1 MSDKYVDLTLT
12 DGQNDFNIEKIMSEN
27 QNVVLLGVPGSGKS
41 VLLQHFYEKHKNEC
55 ELVLVKQFVKMP
67 VRIKD
72 GAKYFLL
79 DGFDELRCAS
89 TEKESKIYDVVAKL
103 IEVEKKCHTLIS
115 CREMDWYGDNDDR
128 ALENNLSYP
137 VKKVYIAPLSYEQKI
152 DFADQYLDDVDKATS
167 FKSKILN
174 NREYQEILNVPQ
186 TLVMLLDLFRVH
198 PDSVPT
204 RKIELYEKIVKLSLE
219 KKKTNLLEGVYN
231 LSENEVF
238 KYAGYIAFFYMISD
252 FDEIENDK
260 LLQISNNPDY
270 KFECLKSVVE
280 LNIFENKGHKD
291 FTHRTIAEY
300 LCAYFLFNQKMK
312 IDHCSEEELLKWLV
326 SKNDKIPSEL
336 RGVYAWFCSMTES
349 EMCFSKD
356 PYGQFLYGDNSLFGI
371 ENKKKVIKAIG
382 LYANQVKP
390 YFMRFGD
397 AYRKEGFYEPALDSF
412 LIDEYRRGLEN
423 RNNYLLFL
431 GLVMT
436 SATSPTPTILE
447 FSKEVVA
454 KADLEYHFKEMFIG
468 YLENDS
474 TYLLEILQNLIDGK
488 IIDSDDVFYDRIL
501 SILYP
506 EVIKPVEIISYLKK
520 YKKHDCYRSQYSFLY
535 KKTISLEDLNVLVDL
550 IFSDEKLIFNDN
562 RDLLDAIEALVGTF
576 LFDLVKTK
584 KPEIVLQKI
593 CSLAQ
598 KNFNLTQRAWYSKI
612 KDIQSV
618 DENIKIQLYLNY
630 LLNTT
635 PNNFKENNDVF
646 GNRKYYL
653 QSFVS
658 EILPKDCMFIWE
670 KILEADRTDDFK
682 LGILFEMY
690 QRLRSNV
697 KTTDSAEAQVS
708 EFAMQYGLL
717 DQFKKGITYT
727 PSPEIAEMMRK
738 NEEKALERKRKVK
751 EMVDTNR
758 ETLRTMPQEK
768 KDNLWQLLINCAEF
782 YLISN
787 ETEVEA
793 RLGLCLENYHE
804 MLQILK
810 SKLFQN
816 PRKRVY
822 YEYTNIQSLVND
834 APTAGRN
841 VDCLYYAILC
851 LNGPEDYE
859 KIDDKEF
866 LEYLYLISVQES
878 HVANSEKAEFMN
890 WFEEKRINDAVGIIQ
905 NFILKFFEKEFE
917 VLKNL
922 RAFYLKM
929 ASEYRGSER
938 ARYLEYLKSVVF
950 FTETK
955 LSKQEEI
962 AEKLMHV
969 FDFQLNVNL
978 LNSFELTGDLAAKR
992 DSLVKFVNRD
1002 SPINKT
1008 DVKNLIEIFG
1018 FRWHSFSLKTIIN
1031 DYQYLFIKS
1040 MMFFFDSR
1048 ESMAFHSGVQ
1058 SNIDGAAFY
1067 VNNVMLKQLNG
1078 VDGKNLLNNLLE
1090 DCESEV
1096 WKPMLKTRIE
1106 EIDEILTDTLKTKRS
1121 IDEAKKIV
1129 LQKSEEPQVTMN
1141 NYFNGPVNN
1150 SPIVGSAHNSPV
1162 VVNVNQGLDFDK
1174 VLDLIAQIESNID
1187 KAGFSDTQKTEILSD
1202 IQDIRAAV
1210 ERKDNSIIRSALDHI
1225 KNICDGVVG
1234 SLIAN
1239 GISHMI
1245 SPILL

>member
-103 IEVEKKCHTLIS
+103 MEVEKKCHTLIS

-474 TYLLEILQNLIDGK
+474 TYLLEILQNLIDGI

-520 YKKHDCYRSQYSFLY
+520 YKKHDCYRSQFAFLPE
-535 KKTISLEDLNVLVDL
+535 KTISQDDRNILVECIYDDKGL
-550 IFSDEKLIFNDN
+550 MLDDK
-562 RDLLDAIEALVGTF
+562 RDLLNAIESVVGDYFFTI
-576 LFDLVKTK
+576 LNKQP
-584 KPEIVLQKI
+584 PEVFLQKL

-598 KNFNLTQRAWYSKI
+598 KDLSLTNGAWYSKI
-612 KDIQSV
+612 KEFQNI
-618 DENIKIQLYLNY
+618 DEKIKEQLYLNY
-630 LLNTT
+630 LINTT
-635 PNNFKENNDVF
+635 INNVNEKNDVYYA
-646 GNRKYYL
+646 RKYYL
-653 QSFVS
+653 DSFVS
-658 EILPKDCMFIWE
+658 TILPRNHINILTEILK
-670 KILEADRTDDFK
+670 ADKTNDFK
-682 LGILFEMY
+682 LEILFEMY
-690 QRLRSNV
+690 KCLRS
-697 KTTDSAEAQVS
+697 KAETSDEAEEYVS
-708 EFAMQYGLL
+708 KIASKYGLL

-738 NEEKALERKRKVK
+738 NEEESLERKRKIK
-751 EMVDTNR
+751 KIVDTKR
-758 ETLRTMPQEK
+758 ETLRTMSQEK
-768 KDNLWQLLINCAEF
+768 KDNLWQLLINCAKF
-782 YLISN
+782 YLNSN

-804 MLQILK
+804 MLHILK
-810 SKLFQN
+810 GKLFQN
-816 PRKRVY
+816 PKTRVY
-822 YEYTNIQSLVND
+822 YEYTNIRSLVND
-834 APTAGRN
+834 APCAGRN
-841 VDCLYYAILC
+841 VDRLYYAILC

-859 KIDDKEF
+859 KLDDKEF
-866 LEYLYLISVQES
+866 LEYLYLISVHES
-878 HVANSEKAEFMN
+878 HVARSEKAEFMN
-890 WFEEKRINDAVGIIQ
+890 WFEEKRMNDAVRIIQ
-905 NFILKFFEKEFE
+905 DFILMFFEKEFE

-929 ASEYRGSER
+929 ASEYRGGER

-969 FDFQLNVNL
+969 FDFQLNVDL
-978 LNSFELTGDLAAKR
+978 LASFELSGTLAAKR
-992 DSLVKFVNRD
+992 DSLVKFIKKD
-1002 SPINKT
+1002 SSINKT

-1106 EIDEILTDTLKTKRS
+1106 EIDEILTDSLKTKKT
-1121 IDEAKKIV
+1121 IDEAKKFI
-1129 LQKSEEPQVTMN
+1129 LQKTEESKMTMIN
-1141 NYFNGPVNN
+1141 NINAPLTN
-1150 SPIVGSAHNSPV
+1150 SPIIGTAVNSPV
-1162 VVNVNQGLDFDK
+1162 TVNVNKELDFDK
-1174 VLDLIAQIESNID
+1174 VMSLVGQIMSNID
-1187 KAGFSDTQKTEILSD
+1187 KAGFSDAQKTEIQSD
-1202 IQDIRAAV
+1202 IQKIRVAIDA
-1210 ERKDNSIIRSALDHI
+1210 KDCSIIRSALDHI

-1234 SLIAN
+1234 SLIAS
-1239 GISHMI
+1239 GIVSMI
-1245 SPILL
+1245 GQV

>member
-103 IEVEKKCHTLIS
+103 MEVEKKCHTLIS
-115 CREMDWYGDNDDR
+115 CREMDWYGDNDDG

-137 VKKVYIAPLSYEQKI
+137 VKKVYIAPLSYEQKN

-198 PDSVPT
+198 PDAVST

-219 KKKTNLLEGVYN
+219 KKKTNLLEGAYN

-260 LLQISNNPDY
+260 LLQISNNLDY

-280 LNIFENKGHKD
+280 LNIFENRGRKD

-312 IDHCSEEELLKWLV
+312 IDRCSEEDILKWLV
-326 SKNDKIPSEL
+326 SKNGKIPSEL

-382 LYANQVKP
+382 RYANQVKP

-423 RNNYLLFL
+423 KNNYLLFL

-436 SATSPTPTILE
+436 SATSPTHAMLE

-454 KADLEYHFKEMFIG
+454 KPDLEYHFKEMFID
-468 YLENDS
+468 YLENDC
-474 TYLLEILQNLIDGK
+474 TYLLEILNGLMEGRILDTG
-488 IIDSDDVFYDRIL
+488 DVFYDRIL

-506 EVIKPVEIISYLKK
+506 NVIKPVEIISYLKK
-520 YKKHDCYRSQYSFLY
+520 YKKHNCHHDQFNFLY
-535 KKTISLEDLNVLVDL
+535 KKTISQIELDSLVDT
-550 IFSDEKLIFNDN
+550 FYGDEKIRENDN
-562 RDLLDAIEALVGTF
+562 SDLLYAIESVIGTC
-576 LFDLVKTK
+576 LLNAVKSK
-584 KPEIVLQKI
+584 KPEIALQRL

-598 KNFNLTQRAWYSKI
+598 KDFNLTQRAWYSKI

-658 EILPKDCMFIWE
+658 EILPKDCMFIWK
-670 KILEADRTDDFK
+670 KILETDRTDDFK

-751 EMVDTNR
+751 EMVDANR
-758 ETLRTMPQEK
+758 EILRTMPKEK

-804 MLQILK
+804 MLYILK
-810 SKLFQN
+810 GKLFQD

-822 YEYTNIQSLVND
+822 YEYTNTQSLVND
-834 APTAGRN
+834 APSAGRN

-859 KIDDKEF
+859 RIDDKEF

-917 VLKNL
+917 ILKNL

-929 ASEYRGSER
+929 ASEYRGDER

-969 FDFQLNVNL
+969 FDFQINVDL
-978 LNSFELTGDLAAKR
+978 LNSFELTENLAAKR
-992 DSLVKFVNRD
+992 DSLVKFIKKD
-1002 SPINKT
+1002 SSINKT

-1048 ESMAFHSGVQ
+1048 ESMVFHSGVQ

-1121 IDEAKKIV
+1121 IDEAKKII

-1162 VVNVNQGLDFDK
+1162 IVNVNQGLDFDK

-1234 SLIAN
+1234 SLIAS
-1239 GISHMI
+1239 GIVGMI
-1245 SPILL
+1245 GQI

>member
-89 TEKESKIYDVVAKL
+89 TEKESKIYDVVTKL
-103 IEVEKKCHTLIS
+103 MEVEKKCHTLIS

-397 AYRKEGFYEPALDSF
+397 AYRKEGFYESALDSF

-436 SATSPTPTILE
+436 SATSPTPAILE

-468 YLENDS
+468 YLENDC
-474 TYLLEILQNLIDGK
+474 TYLLEILNGLMEGRILDT
-488 IIDSDDVFYDRIL
+488 DDVFYDRIL

-506 EVIKPVEIISYLKK
+506 NVIKPVEIISYLKK
-520 YKKHDCYRSQYSFLY
+520 YKKHNCHHDQFNFLY
-535 KKTISLEDLNVLVDL
+535 KKTISQIELDSLVDT
-550 IFSDEKLIFNDN
+550 FYGDEKIRENDN
-562 RDLLDAIEALVGTF
+562 SDLLYAIESVIGTC
-576 LFDLVKTK
+576 LLNAVKSK
-584 KPEIVLQKI
+584 KPEIALQRL

-598 KNFNLTQRAWYSKI
+598 KDFNLTHRAWYSKI
-612 KDIQSV
+612 KDFQSI
-618 DENIKIQLYLNY
+618 DENIKIQLYINY

-635 PNNFKENNDVF
+635 PNNFNENNEVY

-653 QSFVS
+653 QSFMS
-658 EILPKDCMFIWE
+658 EILPKDCMLIWK
-670 KILEADRTDDFK
+670 KILEVDRTDDFK

-690 QRLRSNV
+690 HRLRSNA
-697 KTTDSAEAQVS
+697 TTTNSAEEYVS
-708 EFAMQYGLL
+708 KIASEYGLL
-717 DQFKKGITYT
+717 DLFKKGITYT

-738 NEEKALERKRKVK
+738 NEEESLERKRKVK
-751 EMVDTNR
+751 EIVDANR
-758 ETLRTMPQEK
+758 EILRTMPQNK
-768 KDNLWQLLINCAEF
+768 KENLWRLLINCAEF
-782 YLISN
+782 YLISS
-787 ETEVEA
+787 ETEVET

-804 MLQILK
+804 MLHILK
-810 SKLFQN
+810 SKLFQD

-822 YEYTNIQSLVND
+822 YEYTNIRSLVNG
-834 APTAGRN
+834 APSAGRN

-859 KIDDKEF
+859 KLDDKEF

-890 WFEEKRINDAVGIIQ
+890 WFEEKRINDAIIIIQ
-905 NFILKFFEKEFE
+905 DFILKFFEKNDE

-929 ASEYRGSER
+929 ASEYRDDER
-938 ARYLEYLKSVVF
+938 IRYLENLKSVIF
-950 FTETK
+950 FTEK
-955 LSKQEEI
+955 WKSKQEEI
-962 AEKLMHV
+962 ADNLMHV
-969 FDFQLNVNL
+969 FDFQLDVDL
-978 LNSFELTGDLAAKR
+978 LNSFELTENLAAKR
-992 DSLVKFVNRD
+992 DSLVKF
-1002 SPINKT
+1002 INNDLSIDKN
-1008 DVKNLIEIFG
+1008 DVGKLIEIIG
-1018 FRWHSFSLKTIIN
+1018 FRWHSFSLKSIIN

-1048 ESMAFHSGVQ
+1048 ESMTFHSGIQ

-1067 VNNVMLKQLNG
+1067 VDNVMLKQLNG
-1078 VDGKNLLNNLLE
+1078 VEGKNLLNKLLGNCKS
-1090 DCESEV
+1090 DL

-1106 EIDEILTDTLKTKRS
+1106 EIDEILTDNLKTKRT
-1121 IDEAKKIV
+1121 IDEAKEFILRKT
-1129 LQKSEEPQVTMN
+1129 EESKMTMIN
-1141 NYFNGPVNN
+1141 NINAPLTN
-1150 SPIVGSAHNSPV
+1150 SPIIGTAVNSPV
-1162 VVNVNQGLDFDK
+1162 TVNVNKELDFDK
-1174 VLDLIAQIESNID
+1174 VMSLVDQVMSNID
-1187 KAGFSDTQKTEILSD
+1187 KAGFSDAQKTEIQSD
-1202 IQDIRAAV
+1202 IQKIRVAI
-1210 ERKDNSIIRSALDHI
+1210 EEKDCSIIRSALDHI

-1234 SLIAN
+1234 SLIAS
-1239 GISHMI
+1239 GIVGMI
-1245 SPILL
+1245 GQI

>member
-1 MSDKYVDLTLT
+1 MLDKYVDLTLT
-12 DGQNDFNIEKIMSEN
+12 DGQKNFDIEHLFTEN
-27 QNVVLLGVPGSGKS
+27 RNVVLLGVPGSGKS
-41 VLLQHFYEKHKNEC
+41 FLLKHFYEKHKDEC
-55 ELVLVKQFVKMP
+55 ELLQVKQFVKMP
-67 VRIKD
+67 VHVKD
-72 GAKYFLL
+72 NTKYFLL

-103 IEVEKKCHTLIS
+103 MEVENKCHTLIS
-115 CREMDWYGDNDDR
+115 CREMDWYGDNDDS
-128 ALENNLSYP
+128 ALEKYLSYP
-137 VKKVYIAPLSYEQKI
+137 VKKVYIAPLSQEQKNN
-152 DFADQYLDDVDKATS
+152 FANQYLDDVDKATS

-174 NREYQEILNVPQ
+174 NIEYQEILNVPQ
-186 TLVMLLDLFRVH
+186 TLVMLLDLFREH
-198 PDSVPT
+198 PDAVPT

-219 KKKTNLLEGVYN
+219 KKKTNLLEGAYN

-238 KYAGYIAFFYMISD
+238 KYAGYIAFFNMISD

-312 IDHCSEEELLKWLV
+312 IDRCSEEDVLKWLV
-326 SKNDKIPSEL
+326 SKNGKIPSEL

-382 LYANQVKP
+382 RYANQVKP
-390 YFMRFGD
+390 YFMQFGD

-412 LIDEYRRGLEN
+412 LIDEYRSGLEN

-436 SATSPTPTILE
+436 SATNPTPAILE

-506 EVIKPVEIISYLKK
+506 EVIKPVEIISYLEK
-520 YKKHDCYRSQYSFLY
+520 YKKHDCYRNQYSFLY

-550 IFSDEKLIFNDN
+550 IFSDEKFIFNDN
-562 RDLLDAIEALVGTF
+562 RDLLNAIEALVGTF
-576 LFDLVKTK
+576 LFDLVKAK

-598 KNFNLTQRAWYSKI
+598 KNFNLTQGAWYSKI

-658 EILPKDCMFIWE
+658 EILPKDCMFIWK

-690 QRLRSNV
+690 QCLRSNV

-708 EFAMQYGLL
+708 EFATQYGLL

-727 PSPEIAEMMRK
+727 PSPEIVEMKRK
-738 NEEKALERKRKVK
+738 NEEEALERKRKIK

-758 ETLRTMPQEK
+758 ETLRTMSQEK

-804 MLQILK
+804 MLHILK
-810 SKLFQN
+810 SKLFQD

-822 YEYTNIQSLVND
+822 YEYTNIRSLVNG
-834 APTAGRN
+834 APSAGRN

-851 LNGPEDYE
+851 LNDPEDYE
-859 KIDDKEF
+859 KLDDKEF
-866 LEYLYLISVQES
+866 LEYLYLISVHES

-890 WFEEKRINDAVGIIQ
+890 WFEEKRINDAVRIIQ
-905 NFILKFFEKEFE
+905 DFILMFFEKNDE

-929 ASEYRGSER
+929 ASEYRDNER
-938 ARYLEYLKSVVF
+938 VRYLENLKSVIF
-950 FTETK
+950 FTEK
-955 LSKQEEI
+955 WKSKQEEI
-962 AEKLMHV
+962 ADNLMHV
-969 FDFQLNVNL
+969 FDFQLNVDL
-978 LNSFELTGDLAAKR
+978 LVSFELSGTLAAKR
-992 DSLVKFVNRD
+992 DSLVKFIKKD
-1002 SPINKT
+1002 SSINKT

-1106 EIDEILTDTLKTKRS
+1106 EIDEILTDSLKTKKT
-1121 IDEAKKIV
+1121 IDDAKEFILRKT
-1129 LQKSEEPQVTMN
+1129 EESKMTMIN
-1141 NYFNGPVNN
+1141 NINAPLTN
-1150 SPIVGSAHNSPV
+1150 SPIIGTAVNSPV
-1162 VVNVNQGLDFDK
+1162 TVNVNKELDFDK
-1174 VLDLIAQIESNID
+1174 VMSLVDQIMSNID
-1187 KAGFSDTQKTEILSD
+1187 KAGFSDAQKTEIQSD
-1202 IQDIRAAV
+1202 IQKIRVAI
-1210 ERKDNSIIRSALDHI
+1210 EEKDCSIIRSALDHI
-1225 KNICDGVVG
+1225 KNICDGIAG
-1234 SLIAN
+1234 SLIAS
-1239 GISHMI
+1239 GIVGLI
-1245 SPILL
+1245 TQILT